1 MVDWIARG
9 GDGVTALREG
19 RVLVD
24 AVSGPQLSDIVLEAI
39 TVRGTIAPAVDGR
52 LRDAAR

>member
-1 MVDWIARG
+1 
-9 GDGVTALREG
+9 
-19 RVLVD
+19 VLVD

-39 TVRGTIAPAVDGR
+39 TARGTIAPAVDGR